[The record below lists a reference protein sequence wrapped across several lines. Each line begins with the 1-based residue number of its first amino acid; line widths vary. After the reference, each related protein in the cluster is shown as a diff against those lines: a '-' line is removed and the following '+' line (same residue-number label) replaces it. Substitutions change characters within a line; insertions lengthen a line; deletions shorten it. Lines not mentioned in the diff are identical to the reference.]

1 MHYEPLKRRS
11 QCLHESIRA
20 DCCEHR
26 GGVPGAAVAARR
38 ACRRRRLRAQLAS
51 PRVAHAG
58 FSLVN
63 VHFSIE
69 VMFEAFSFKVS
80 SFCVA
85 MLRRNPNAFSVAKTH
100 VQLQQCISICNL
112 FFIYLCETA
121 FRGLLLGCCFWKLRG
136 FCAPWIRVE
145 RNNPTSSL
153 TNGEHAGRDGKR

>member
-1 MHYEPLKRRS
+1 MHYEPLKRRPE
-11 QCLHESIRA
+11 CLHESIRA

-51 PRVAHAG
+51 ARVAHAG

-63 VHFSIE
+63 VHLSIE
-69 VMFEAFSFKVS
+69 VMLEAFSFKVS

-85 MLRRNPNAFSVAKTH
+85 MLRRNLNSFSVAKRH

-112 FFIYLCETA
+112 FLFFMRDRIPGSSS
-121 FRGLLLGCCFWKLRG
+121 RMLLLE
-136 FCAPWIRVE
+136 VDE
-145 RNNPTSSL
+145 RFLCPVDTTCSRK
-153 TNGEHAGRDGKR
+153 E